1 MVPRILLSTTV
12 QWPSGARLA
21 GAFATVGAQVDAL
34 YPAGHVKAK
43 SRFVSG
49 HHIYNPLFPLPSLAR
64 AIEAASPDLI
74 VPCDDRAVRQLL
86 ALYHRNPHSD
96 AGSLIAFSLG
106 RIESYPALFSRSSFI
121 AAALSEGIAA
131 PATIGVDDID
141 TLELA
146 LVEIGFPAVLKSDGS
161 WGGGGVVIARAREQ
175 AHDAYRRLSSAPSR
189 MRSIART
196 FRRKDTHFLLDAL
209 SPPHALVS
217 VQRFVAGEPATT
229 SIACWQGRVLAGF
242 HMDVLETSYA
252 TGPASVMRHVECP
265 QMEVAAQRLAARF
278 RLSGLHGLDF
288 VRDAA
293 GKAHLIETNPRATQS
308 SALAL
313 GPGHDLV
320 AALAGCITPSAR
332 GARPLVTTNEV
343 FALFPQEWRRDPNSA
358 WLRTAHLDVP
368 WDDPDV
374 LKACLN
380 PGEPAPE
387 LPKPVRAPAALPQA
401 LTAD

>member
-21 GAFATVGAQVDAL
+21 GAFAAVGVQVDAL

-131 PATIGVDDID
+131 PTTISVDDID

-146 LVEIGFPAVLKSDGS
+146 LAEVGFPAVLKSDGS
-161 WGGGGVVIARAREQ
+161 WGGGGVVIARTREQ
-175 AHDAYRRLSSAPSR
+175 AHEAYRRLSSAPSR
-189 MRSIART
+189 LRSIART

-217 VQRFVAGEPATT
+217 VQRFV
-229 SIACWQGRVLAGF
+229 
-242 HMDVLETSYA
+242 ETSHA

-320 AALAGCITPSAR
+320 AALAGCISPSAR

-387 LPKPVRAPAALPQA
+387 LPKPDRAPAALPQA